1 MIEDERDRARLDAQ
15 TLKRAADELM
25 KRIHAVEQRR
35 DVPVEY
41 RLLSAAR
48 LLEAL
53 SQSISAGHP
62 QTPQVIEAA
71 TRLPTTRYGPPPPRR
86 RPLEFDEGPGASR
99 HCGRCETWRCIGS
112 AITVQQAAVGR
123 PSDPSAHC

>member
-71 TRLPTTRYGPPPPRR
+71 IEVAHYAL
-86 RPLEFDEGPGASR
+86 
-99 HCGRCETWRCIGS
+99 
-112 AITVQQAAVGR
+112 R
-123 PSDPSAHC
+123 PSPAET